1 MQVLSNGAEICSL
14 RAFESTTICSMAS
27 NQSCII
33 QGTATVQSPG
43 PVVSGKS
50 GRAGES
56 HLRVRCGAAH
66 HNHPAP
72 CITKGKDRFQ
82 GGRREGGI
90 EDLEGSCAACDSR
103 EYHHGSTCY
112 DELIMRICS
121 PAAWRVRNV
130 SKYEKWSHI
139 RLPQTS

>member
-1 MQVLSNGAEICSL
+1 MELKFAAFAPLKHNNLQHGLKPVL
-14 RAFESTTICSMAS
+14 AS
-27 NQSCII
+27 SKEPQR
-33 QGTATVQSPG
+33 VQSPG

-82 GGRREGGI
+82 GGRREGG
-90 EDLEGSCAACDSR
+90 ERAPSRTLRGSCAACDSR

-112 DELIMRICS
+112 DELMNANMQPCG
-121 PAAWRVRNV
+121 VEG
-130 SKYEKWSHI
+130 SK
-139 RLPQTS
+139 